1 MSHTLRSLAV
11 IFTHFL
17 ALMVAVGFLPSI
29 PDPASAA
36 LPDLTVQSFSVKPRE
51 VKAGGLLTISVTVK
65 NAGTKSAPSSWVAL
79 FGTTE
84 AARDLI
90 SAMGPV
96 SLNGGPLARN
106 ATATVIFRITVPS
119 VTPGVYAI
127 YAKVDPER
135 LVSESRESN
144 NVIALGKVT
153 LLSSSLADLSVPS
166 FSVAPSAV
174 TAGDVLTVT
183 ATVKNIGTKDA
194 PSSWVALFGTTA
206 TATDLAEAMGPA
218 SLDGGPLAPNASATV
233 TFRITVPA
241 LTPGEYAIYAKV
253 DPNQLVAESRESNNI
268 SAFAPVTLNPPHPPP
283 PPPTAGTSYYVA
295 TGGSDGNPGT
305 DTLPFRTISY
315 AVSRLAPGETLLVK
329 GGTYAESLE
338 DNIPAGT
345 SWSQPVTVAAY
356 PGHTVILRPPPG
368 ADFVLHFQA
377 PQAYIVVDGLILDG
391 SNVTYDVVKI
401 TEAPDGTPAHHIRLQ
416 NCEVK
421 NSRTGHG
428 ILIADGDG
436 YNEIL
441 SCSIHHNGNQ
451 YDGGSAN
458 HGIYVHGNYNLIEGN
473 DIYEHR
479 HGYGIHLFNG
489 AQSINVIRR
498 NLIHDTADGM
508 DIHGD
513 GNLVALNLI
522 WNCGIAINLGA
533 SGAVQGGNEIVQNT
547 MYRCEAGVAVR
558 EGVPSA
564 KIVNNIVQASSGYPA
579 NSILDHGGIN
589 TQIEH
594 NVLDRSV
601 YKSDYSV
608 PLAGTNRYNADALLV
623 NPGGFDF
630 HLQSASPARGAGMAL
645 PDVPTDFDEFTWGD
659 PRSSGAFR

>member
-1 MSHTLRSLAV
+1 MSHNLRSLTV

-29 PDPASAA
+29 PNPAFAA

-65 NAGTKSAPSSWVAL
+65 NAGTKRAPSSWVAL

-84 AARDLI
+84 AAKDLI
-90 SAMGPV
+90 NAMGPV

-135 LVSESRESN
+135 LVAESRENN

-153 LLSSSLADLSVPS
+153 LLSSSEADLSVPS

-174 TAGDVLTVT
+174 TAGDVLTVA

-233 TFRITVPA
+233 TFSITVPS
-241 LTPGEYAIYAKV
+241 LTPGEYTIYAKV

-283 PPPTAGTSYYVA
+283 PPTAGTIYYVA
-295 TGGSDGNPGT
+295 AGGSDGNPGT

-329 GGTYAESLE
+329 NGTYAESLIHS
-338 DNIPAGT
+338 IPPGT
-345 SWSQPVTVAAY
+345 SWDSPVTVAAY
-356 PGHTVILRPPPG
+356 PGHTVILRPPAG
-368 ADFVLHFQA
+368 AEFVLRFTA
-377 PQAYIVVDGLILDG
+377 PQAYIIVDGLILDG
-391 SNVTYDVVKI
+391 VNVTLDVVKI
-401 TEAPDGTPAHHIRLQ
+401 TETSGMSAHHIRIQ
-416 NCEVK
+416 HCEVM
-421 NSRTGHG
+421 NSKTGMG
-428 ILIADGDG
+428 ILISGANTVF
-436 YNEIL
+436 NEIL
-441 SCSIHHNGNQ
+441 FNKIHHNGNV
-451 YDGGSAN
+451 YDGGDAN
-458 HGIYVHGNYNLIEGN
+458 HGIYLTTDHNLIEGN
-473 DIYEHR
+473 ELYEHR
-479 HGYGIHLFNG
+479 RGYGIHLFG
-489 AQSINVIRR
+489 DTQSFNRIIR
-498 NLIHDTADGM
+498 NWVHDNSDGM

-513 GNLVALNLI
+513 GNLVALNLV
-522 WNCGIAINLGA
+522 WNHGIGINLGN
-533 SGAVQGGNEIVQNT
+533 SGSVQGGNEIYQNT
-547 MYRCEAGVAVR
+547 MYRNEGAVSVRAGVLSTR
-558 EGVPSA
+558 
-564 KIVNNIVQASSGYPA
+564 IINNIVQASSGYPA

-608 PLAGTNRYNADALLV
+608 PPAGTNLYNTNALLV
-623 NPGGFDF
+623 NPTAFDF
-630 HLQSASPARGAGMAL
+630 HLQPASPAIGAGMDI
-645 PDVPTDFDEFTWGD
+645 PEVPTDFDFQPWTS
-659 PRSSGAFR
+659 PRSTGAFR